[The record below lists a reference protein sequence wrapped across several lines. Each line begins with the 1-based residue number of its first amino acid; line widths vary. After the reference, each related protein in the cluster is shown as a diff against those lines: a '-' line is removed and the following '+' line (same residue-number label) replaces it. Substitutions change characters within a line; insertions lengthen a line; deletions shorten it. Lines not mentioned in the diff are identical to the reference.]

1 MLMDLQEFRDGALKT
16 ARLNRALNVI
26 EGTTLITPVSQNGPH
41 RKRRY
46 SEAALKQIA
55 RMAEGLPAYANHTNP
70 EMAFK
75 PRDVRDLIGR
85 HRNVR
90 YDAVAGTVRSDLH
103 VLDHHAPWVFGLAER
118 LGDVVGNSLVSRGA
132 VTMEGDTEVV
142 TEIALLRS
150 ADLVSD
156 PASTKGLFESLDV
169 WPPSLVPHPRLR
181 SHAHARLRAA
191 LLGQP
196 FVTLEELA
204 EAHHAAPQRTK
215 PLTDHYT
222 TLTEAQQEA
231 ARFRLWSL
239 AEHGEVVEPAPAGAH
254 ARLIA
259 AFTR

>member
-1 MLMDLQEFRDGALKT
+1 MLIDLQEFRTGALKT
-16 ARLNRALNVI
+16 ARLNRTLNVI
-26 EGTTLITPVSQNGPH
+26 EGTVLITPTSQNGP
-41 RKRRY
+41 RGKRRY
-46 SEAALKQIA
+46 SEAALAQIA
-55 RMAEGLPAYANHTNP
+55 AMSEGLPAYANHVAP
-70 EMAFK
+70 ELAFK

-85 HRNVR
+85 HQNVR
-90 YDAVAGTVRSDLH
+90 YDAATGTVKSDLH
-103 VLDHHAPWVFGLAER
+103 VLEHHVPWVFGLAER

-169 WPPSLVPHPRLR
+169 WPPSLAPQPRLR
-181 SHAHARLRAA
+181 PHPHARLRAA
-191 LLGQP
+191 LLGQA
-196 FVTLEELA
+196 FVTLEEMA
-204 EAHHAAPQRTK
+204 DAHRATPPRPAPPRDT
-215 PLTDHYT
+215 YT

-239 AEHGEVVEPAPAGAH
+239 AEHRDVAEPPPAGAH

-259 AFTR
+259 AFTS